1 MLNRFRDIVKRLELP
16 QEEDAQQEVVYR
28 IIDSDNHTVEVTPA
42 QYAIWRTRNDAT
54 SRAVVGHDTVED
66 VMVRTTF
73 SIMPENRAYKP
84 YGTSAYSLPLYDP
97 LLEYFHRYDT
107 WEQARNGHRN
117 VLDHI
122 RRKAAQARADAE
134 TSRAFA
140 GTAAEVEETLSAQLP
155 ALFSVRRAGDVAVVR
170 TPLLRPDGSA
180 IEISL
185 ATVDAGYELT
195 EYASAQSWPESMQGG
210 ALLDALGV
218 TTVDGL
224 LTCTVDDAG
233 QLARGLMG
241 LAQAIAIA
249 ASTPTE

>member
-54 SRAVVGHDTVED
+54 RRAVVGHDTVED

-117 VLDHI
+117 VLDQI

-140 GTAAEVEETLSAQLP
+140 GTAAEVEETISVQLP
-155 ALFSVRRAGDVAVVR
+155 ALFSVRRAGDVAVAR

-180 IEISL
+180 IEV
-185 ATVDAGYELT
+185 AVTTVGNCYELT
-195 EYASAQSWPESMQGG
+195 EYGSKQPTAETPPCQRPVGDVGRRESWRTADLHG
-210 ALLDALGV
+210 
-218 TTVDGL
+218 
-224 LTCTVDDAG
+224 
-233 QLARGLMG
+233 
-241 LAQAIAIA
+241 
-249 ASTPTE
+249 